1 MKIQS
6 FQTLAAVLI
15 LTLAAGT
22 VSAQKIQYSRSFDKR
37 GINVFEPSKQDTVQY
52 DGFKIRVGGSFTQD
66 FQSFK
71 STNKAYYIPVSA
83 PKPGGGT
90 VTTNQNYLY
99 GAITAQDTTTS
110 KLSGFNTAMANL
122 NFDIQIEDGIR
133 VFLENYMSARHHT
146 EFWVKGGYI
155 QIDKLPMFGN
165 PEWFTKYLRVKIG
178 HFQPNYGDFQHRRTD
193 GGNAIFNPFAENLI
207 LDAFT
212 TEIGGE
218 VYAFPIDNLMV
229 MGGMTSGFINGNI
242 QPTADALN
250 TSGVVRTRR
259 SPSIFGKVA
268 YDRNFNDV
276 RFRLSASIYH
286 NANSQ
291 RNTLFAGDRTGS
303 HYFGVMEPARLKGPA
318 GTYLPISLGTSP
330 SDPTT
335 QAGPN
340 FTSGRI
346 DPGMSNRITTI
357 NISPFVKYKGLE
369 VYGGIDLLKGSVYN
383 DTIRNSSGNLEWAK
397 RSWNQL
403 YGEVVYRFLKNE
415 QLYVG
420 ARYVNVSGEPFG
432 IKYSSVDA
440 GKTDGAQAKVNINRL
455 AFAAGYFPTKN
466 MLLKV
471 EYVSQAY
478 NDFPLKDYRNEG
490 KFSGFM
496 IEAVIGF

>member
-1 MKIQS
+1 MKRQT

-15 LTLAAGT
+15 LALATST
-22 VSAQKIQYSRSFDKR
+22 VSAQKIQYSRYFDKR
-37 GINVFEPSKQDTVQY
+37 GINVFEPSKKDTVQY
-52 DGFKIRVGGSFTQD
+52 EGFKVRIGGSFTQD
-66 FQSFK
+66 YQSIK
-71 STNKAYYIPVSA
+71 STNKANYVATSGSNPLNKNLLVGLI
-83 PKPGGGT
+83 KNNNGT
-90 VTTNQNYLY
+90 FQGDDSVNSRMT
-99 GAITAQDTTTS
+99 
-110 KLSGFNTAMANL
+110 GFNLAMANL
-122 NFDIQIEDGIR
+122 NLDLQIEDGIR
-133 VFLENYMSARHHT
+133 VFLENYMSARHHN

-242 QPTADALN
+242 QPTPDQIN
-250 TSGVVRTRR
+250 TAGVVRTRR

-268 YDRNFNDV
+268 YDLAKNDL
-276 RFRLSASIYH
+276 RFRLSASIY
-286 NANSQ
+286 NNSNVG

-303 HYFGVMEPARLKGPA
+303 HYFAVMDPAQIN
-318 GTYLPISLGTSP
+318 GTATSV
-330 SDPTT
+330 T
-335 QAGPN
+335 AN
-340 FTSGRI
+340 FTSGRL
-346 DPGMSNRITTI
+346 DPGMSNRITAI

-369 VYGGIDLLKGSVYN
+369 VYGGLDLLKGSVYN
-383 DTIRNSSGNLEWAK
+383 DTLRNSNGKLEWNK
-397 RSWNQL
+397 RSWNQV

-420 ARYVNVSGEPFG
+420 ARYINVSGQPSG
-432 IKYSSVDA
+432 LRYSSADA
-440 GKTDGAQAKVNINRL
+440 GKVSGAQAKVNVNRL
-455 AFAAGYFPTKN
+455 ALAAGYFPTRN

-471 EYVSQAY
+471 EYVTQSY
-478 NDFPLKDYRNEG
+478 NDFPWADYRNEG
-490 KFSGFM
+490 KFSGLL
-496 IEAVIGF
+496 IQAVIGF